1 MNTLKGVVMEL
12 QDAAFPLVRGIKAFD
27 NPEAAFED
35 IDYACLVGA
44 RPRTKGMER
53 GDLLMAN
60 AEIFS
65 VQGKALNRVAKK
77 TVKIGVVGNP
87 ANTNA
92 MIAQRNAPTIPAEN
106 FTAMTRL
113 DHNRALAQIGLKT
126 GAHVREVH
134 QFAVWGNHSPTM
146 YPSIAHALI
155 GDKPAKDLLDA
166 SWVDKSFIPD
176 VQQRGAAIIAARG
189 ASSAASAGS
198 ALVDHVYDWV
208 HGTAGEWTSMAV
220 ISKGEYGVEK
230 GLCFSYPV
238 VCQDGKWAIV
248 EDLPIDKDSAARLE
262 KTHAELKSERDG
274 VAKLLP

>member
-1 MNTLKGVVMEL
+1 
-12 QDAAFPLVRGIKAFD
+12 
-27 NPEAAFED
+27 
-35 IDYACLVGA
+35 
-44 RPRTKGMER
+44 
-53 GDLLMAN
+53 
-60 AEIFS
+60 
-65 VQGKALNRVAKK
+65 
-77 TVKIGVVGNP
+77 
-87 ANTNA
+87 
-92 MIAQRNAPTIPAEN
+92 
-106 FTAMTRL
+106 
-113 DHNRALAQIGLKT
+113 
-126 GAHVREVH
+126 
-134 QFAVWGNHSPTM
+134 M

-166 SWVDKSFIPD
+166 SWVDKTFIPE